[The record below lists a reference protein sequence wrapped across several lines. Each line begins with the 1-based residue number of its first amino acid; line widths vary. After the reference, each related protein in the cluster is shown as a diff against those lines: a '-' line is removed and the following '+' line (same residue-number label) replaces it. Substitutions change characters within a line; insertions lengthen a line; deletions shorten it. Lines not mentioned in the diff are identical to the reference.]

1 MMSNLN
7 RLLFAAVATLL
18 AAACTPKSD
27 GTGDTGSSALD
38 PALAGDLTLL
48 GTEPFWGVVIAGPSN
63 ATTFTRP
70 DHAAVSAGLPDRIG
84 TKDGAKLTATAAEGK
99 LEMTLTKKDC
109 SDGMSDRTYPYEAE
123 VVWQGETLKGCG
135 VASDKLDALGAQ

>member
-1 MMSNLN
+1 MTDLT
-7 RLLFAAVATLL
+7 RLLL
-18 AAACTPKSD
+18 AAGILMLAAGCTPKGDEAD
-27 GTGDTGSSALD
+27 GGAAPTVLD

-70 DHAAVSAGLPDRIG
+70 DHAAVTAGLPERAG
-84 TKDGAKLTATAAEGK
+84 ASEGAKLTATAAEGK
-99 LEMTLTKKDC
+99 IEMTLRKKDC

-135 VASDKLDALGAQ
+135 VPTDLLDTLGAQ